1 MDFWAAVKDAFTRA
15 ASRVRMNGWRLVE
28 QAVAATLAWVIA
40 SQVVDHRQPFFA
52 PIAAIVALNAPLGE
66 RGGNALRL
74 LQGVII
80 GIVAGELAL
89 DTIHTTFLALLLGAL
104 GGMVIARAL
113 GGTMLTV
120 SQAAASA
127 ILTITIGDAQVGPD
141 RLIDALIGGGVALM
155 FSQILFTPEPVR
167 LLRHA
172 ESRALAE
179 IADAFDLTA
188 RAIEENDQR
197 LADEAIDNLRD
208 LRDRLAELERTRH
221 ASHRVARH
229 SAAWRGQRDPV
240 VQEAESADQLDLLG
254 ASALVL
260 VRNAT
265 AVEGDVRDI
274 LAAALRELADQVR
287 ALAHDPGGQAVR
299 QRVAGD
305 ILKAARRLRSDDRVD
320 DALAYSAVAATMAAM
335 RSTAVDILAFMG
347 ADADQAAQAIRR
359 GDQKIDLPPAAPAP
373 RIPFKLPWRRRNT

>member
-1 MDFWAAVKDAFTRA
+1 MDFWAAVKNAFTQA
-15 ASRVRMNGWRLVE
+15 ASRVRTNAWRLVE

-104 GGMVIARAL
+104 AGMVTARAL

-127 ILTITIGDAQVGPD
+127 ILTITIGDAQIGPD

-188 RAIEENDQR
+188 RAIEDNDQR

-208 LRDRLAELERTRH
+208 LRDRLAELERTRN

-274 LAAALRELADQVR
+274 LAAALRELAEHVR
-287 ALAHDPGGQAVR
+287 TLAQDPGGQAVR
-299 QRVAGD
+299 QRVASD

-320 DALAYSAVAATMAAM
+320 DALAFSAVAATMAAM

-359 GDQKIDLPPAAPAP
+359 GDPNIDLRPAAPAP

>member
-1 MDFWAAVKDAFTRA
+1 MKFWAAVKDASTRA
-15 ASRVRMNGWRLVE
+15 ASRVRTNGWRLVE

-89 DTIHTTFLALLLGAL
+89 DTIHTTFLALLLAAL
-104 GGMVIARAL
+104 AGMVTARAL

-120 SQAAASA
+120 SQAAGSA
-127 ILTITIGDAQVGPD
+127 ILTVTIGDAQVGPD

-167 LLRHA
+167 LLRYA

-188 RAIEENDQR
+188 RAIEDNDQR

-229 SAAWRGQRDPV
+229 SAAWRGQRDPL

-265 AVEGDVRDI
+265 IVEGDMRDV
-274 LAAALRELADQVR
+274 LAAALRELAGQVR
-287 ALAHDPGGQAVR
+287 ALAQDPGGQAVR
-299 QRVAGD
+299 QRVASD

-320 DALAYSAVAATMAAM
+320 DALAFSAVAATMAAL

-359 GDQKIDLPPAAPAP
+359 GDRDIDLRPAAHAP

>member
-1 MDFWAAVKDAFTRA
+1 
-15 ASRVRMNGWRLVE
+15 
-28 QAVAATLAWVIA
+28 
-40 SQVVDHRQPFFA
+40 
-52 PIAAIVALNAPLGE
+52 
-66 RGGNALRL
+66 
-74 LQGVII
+74 
-80 GIVAGELAL
+80 
-89 DTIHTTFLALLLGAL
+89 
-104 GGMVIARAL
+104 MVTARAL
-113 GGTMLTV
+113 GGTMLTD
-120 SQAAASA
+120 SQAAGSA

-179 IADAFDLTA
+179 IADAFDLAA

-229 SAAWRGQRDPV
+229 SAAWRGQRDPL

-265 AVEGDVRDI
+265 LVEGDIRDV
-274 LAAALRELADQVR
+274 LAAALRELAGQVR
-287 ALAHDPGGQAVR
+287 ALAQDPGGQAVR
-299 QRVAGD
+299 QRVASD
-305 ILKAARRLRSDDRVD
+305 ILKAAGRLRSDDRVD
-320 DALAYSAVAATMAAM
+320 DALAFSAVAATMAAL

-359 GDQKIDLPPAAPAP
+359 GDRDIDLRPAAPAP
-373 RIPFKLPWRRRNT
+373 HIPFKLPWRRRNT